1 MKINIGRK
9 TNIKNPDKKTTKKS
23 TKLRIPKT
31 VWLSLG
37 LVAAALLLFFSII
50 GISYYNSAQ
59 VTMGTARELKAAI
72 KMSAYY
78 VKEGDPDSADACISI
93 AESCIVTL
101 REDLSDGKWKTATF
115 IPFAGSGIKADMENA
130 EKTLDI
136 ADEAI
141 NTVLKPASNYIRE
154 LGMPDVANID
164 MENMGPDMAVRIYSY
179 CDMID
184 ELCPAAMKI
193 AQEIDELPTFN
204 TPMLEEEVAKY
215 RSLPAQAYILVPML
229 ESASNDILRPAA
241 DVMSETPFSD
251 LRNKPGINIGVIKAY
266 WDLLDDIKP
275 HLMDINTQLYE
286 YSKTIEDSQGMAD
299 TILKLTA
306 IINLIN
312 EADNYRPLFDAII
325 GDGEDRTFII
335 VAQNSAEM
343 RACGGFP
350 GSIGSITIKN
360 GIAYYEDFQ
369 SIVNVIPDTH
379 ASTIEISDIEND
391 LFVWDWYGNNP
402 RRASCN
408 PHFPR
413 TAELWAESYGEY
425 NDVHVDGVISFTPHI
440 IGRLLTITGP
450 ITLSNGVTIDDTNA
464 VDYLQR
470 QIYIDYFNELGVVE
484 ANDITDALFA
494 ETAKE
499 LCKELMDNL
508 GKDTI
513 FQLLEIITAS
523 SKDRVFMMWMADPEA
538 EEIITELGFS
548 GSLNSDP
555 ENPAIGVFF
564 SVNDANK
571 LGPYLDMQISVDEG
585 IINED
590 NTISYPVT
598 VVVTNNIDEE
608 TIALTDDNAY
618 VLGYDYGA
626 DMNSLIY
633 MFAPAGGTVSD
644 FENDGDVPITIDEYS
659 GLQVGYCS
667 KFLLEPGEVITFTY
681 IATTAPG
688 VTAAPS
694 IMTQPLLTDYR
705 TETVVTESVDE
716 ED

>member
-1 MKINIGRK
+1 
-9 TNIKNPDKKTTKKS
+9 
-23 TKLRIPKT
+23 
-31 VWLSLG
+31 
-37 LVAAALLLFFSII
+37 
-50 GISYYNSAQ
+50 
-59 VTMGTARELKAAI
+59 
-72 KMSAYY
+72 
-78 VKEGDPDSADACISI
+78 
-93 AESCIVTL
+93 
-101 REDLSDGKWKTATF
+101 
-115 IPFAGSGIKADMENA
+115 
-130 EKTLDI
+130 
-136 ADEAI
+136 
-141 NTVLKPASNYIRE
+141 
-154 LGMPDVANID
+154 
-164 MENMGPDMAVRIYSY
+164 
-179 CDMID
+179 
-184 ELCPAAMKI
+184 
-193 AQEIDELPTFN
+193 
-204 TPMLEEEVAKY
+204 
-215 RSLPAQAYILVPML
+215 
-229 ESASNDILRPAA
+229 
-241 DVMSETPFSD
+241 
-251 LRNKPGINIGVIKAY
+251 
-266 WDLLDDIKP
+266 
-275 HLMDINTQLYE
+275 
-286 YSKTIEDSQGMAD
+286 
-299 TILKLTA
+299 
-306 IINLIN
+306 
-312 EADNYRPLFDAII
+312 
-325 GDGEDRTFII
+325 
-335 VAQNSAEM
+335 
-343 RACGGFP
+343 
-350 GSIGSITIKN
+350 
-360 GIAYYEDFQ
+360 
-369 SIVNVIPDTH
+369 
-379 ASTIEISDIEND
+379 
-391 LFVWDWYGNNP
+391 
-402 RRASCN
+402 
-408 PHFPR
+408 
-413 TAELWAESYGEY
+413 
-425 NDVHVDGVISFTPHI
+425 
-440 IGRLLTITGP
+440 
-450 ITLSNGVTIDDTNA
+450 
-464 VDYLQR
+464 
-470 QIYIDYFNELGVVE
+470 
-484 ANDITDALFA
+484 
-494 ETAKE
+494 
-499 LCKELMDNL
+499 MDNL

-590 NTISYPVT
+590 NTISYTVT